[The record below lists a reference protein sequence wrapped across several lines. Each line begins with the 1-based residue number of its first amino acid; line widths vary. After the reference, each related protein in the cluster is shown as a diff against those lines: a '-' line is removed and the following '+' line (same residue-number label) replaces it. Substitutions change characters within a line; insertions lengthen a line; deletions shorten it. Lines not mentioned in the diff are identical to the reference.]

1 MSADIIALPRRTDAP
16 VSVLPRKEFGQRKA
30 GMDAAREADERQR
43 NRIKAL
49 AAEARNARNALDG
62 KHVCPSLK
70 ADLAAR
76 IRGVAQQLEA
86 LSAEAK
92 SYGLLSTR
100 IALNEH
106 AGLLEGEAALV
117 EAD

>member
-49 AAEARNARNALDG
+49 AAEARNALDG